1 MDDTSKIQI
10 ELVKMKTTVYEMKN
24 TWNGID
30 SRSYVAEQKIETIQ
44 MSYREEKESKQ
55 KNQTKKEVSV
65 SWGKVQVVS

>member
-65 SWGKVQVVS
+65 S

>member
-30 SRSYVAEQKIETIQ
+30 SRSYVAEQKIEAIE
-44 MSYREEKESKQ
+44 M
-55 KNQTKKEVSV
+55 
-65 SWGKVQVVS
+65 